1 MPNLFLQKL
10 KQEYPKSWAELEL
23 VSNEI
28 FKSLP
33 SNYLPK
39 IEEMPFE
46 LVFGII
52 LRFFK
57 ENELEFDY
65 NNLAMSDYDSE
76 IETIFSNF
84 EQVISH
90 YS

>member
-1 MPNLFLQKL
+1 MSNLFLQKL
-10 KQEYPKSWAELEL
+10 RQNYPKSWAELEL
-23 VSNEI
+23 VSQKV

-33 SNYLPK
+33 NNYSPK
-39 IEEMPFE
+39 TEELPFE
-46 LVFGII
+46 LAFGII

-65 NNLAMSDYDSE
+65 NNLGMNESE
-76 IETIFSNF
+76 IENVFANF

>member
-1 MPNLFLQKL
+1 MPNPFLQKL
-10 KQEYPKSWAELEL
+10 KQDYPKSWAELEL
-23 VSNEI
+23 VSHEV

-39 IEEMPFE
+39 TEELPFE
-46 LVFGII
+46 LGFGII

-65 NNLAMSDYDSE
+65 NNLAVSEYESE
-76 IETIFSNF
+76 IENVFSNF
-84 EQVISH
+84 EQVIGH

>member
-10 KQEYPKSWAELEL
+10 RQDYPKSWAELEL
-23 VSNEI
+23 VSHEV

-33 SNYLPK
+33 DNYLPK
-39 IEEMPFE
+39 TEELPFE
-46 LVFGII
+46 LAFGII

-65 NNLAMSDYDSE
+65 NNLGVNEYESE
-76 IETIFSNF
+76 IENVFANF
-84 EQVISH
+84 EQLISH

>member
-1 MPNLFLQKL
+1 MSNPFLRKL
-10 KQEYPKSWAELEL
+10 KQEYPKSWSELEL
-23 VSNEI
+23 VSTQV
-28 FKSLP
+28 FQSL
-33 SNYLPK
+33 SDNYLPK
-39 IEEMPFE
+39 TEELPLE

-65 NNLAMSDYDSE
+65 NNLAVAEYESE
-76 IETIFSNF
+76 IENIFSNF
-84 EQVISH
+84 EQVIGH